1 MYFIYDLH
9 TKRTC
14 ASGTLAECRAQLVGV
29 GGFGIASDACG
40 EIRPLASKVWDGYR
54 LAARLHKLLPTSA
67 GRLKHI
73 SLHRNNP
80 YQY

>member
-14 ASGTLAECRAQLVGV
+14 ATGTLAECRAQLVGV
-29 GGFGIASDACG
+29 GGFGIASDATG
-40 EIRPLASKVWDGYR
+40 HIRPLAVKVWGDYR
-54 LAARLHKLLPTSA
+54 LAARLRELLPVSA
-67 GRLKHI
+67 ARLKH
-73 SLHRNNP
+73 LALYPNNP